1 MFGNLMKIFLLY
13 LQEAEKEV
21 ELIKAIYQSGLTEL
35 IIQFTR
41 LLDAETINSLIT
53 FMVHLISFNN
63 DKLPFIR
70 QFIEASGMAIFVR
83 FSLLKTDIYDNASIV
98 ESCNLLSQIARS
110 SKDTYEHIASIDLY
124 PDLKVLIR
132 HPDPQIKSRVLNLL
146 GNMCRHSNYFYAK
159 LLEFDFIKDIIHLC
173 SSDDK
178 NIKKFACVALG
189 NASFHDAS
197 LYEELRAGVPV
208 LVGLL
213 KDIDEKTRSNAAA
226 ALGNLARNSGMLD
239 KEFVRTGANY
249 QLVNMI
255 NNDKSL
261 SAKKVSIMAVTNL
274 LNLE

>member
-1 MFGNLMKIFLLY
+1 
-13 LQEAEKEV
+13 
-21 ELIKAIYQSGLTEL
+21 
-35 IIQFTR
+35 
-41 LLDAETINSLIT
+41 
-53 FMVHLISFNN
+53 MVHLISFNN